1 MPSMTFVYRN
11 QKGETKEYNLT
22 NWSEVGYYIEGVC
35 TRAHAVRTFRKDRV
49 VEYQDGCDALLAD
62 PRPGPPPTVSKAR
75 ETTNAPRELQILFT
89 GFPAAQRTALEA
101 RATDAGLHVAKTVTQ
116 GLQFLCVGPNAGPA
130 KVRKAREQSAYI
142 VDQVQLIALLET
154 GELPDDE
161 PEWLY

>member
-11 QKGETKEYNLT
+11 QKGETKEYILT

-35 TRAHAVRTFRKDRV
+35 THAHAVRTFRKDRV
-49 VEYQDGCDALLAD
+49 VEYRDGCDALLSD
-62 PRPGPPPTVSKAR
+62 PRPGPPPTVSRTR
-75 ETTNAPRELQILFT
+75 EATNTSGELQILFT
-89 GFPAAQRTALEA
+89 GFPAAQRTALEG

-130 KVRKAREQSAYI
+130 KVRKARAQSAYI